1 MEGRIDDII
10 SFLYRERDKYSKEF
24 NGEMVRI
31 LSTYIGT
38 LKEVKKMM
46 KGE

>member
-1 MEGRIDDII
+1 MEERIEDIL
-10 SFLYRERDKYSKEF
+10 SFLYRERDKYSKDF

-38 LKEVKKMM
+38 LKEVKKLT